1 VNDMMS
7 KYFDLWD
14 NQEKRKISV
23 EASKKEGKNWIALCP
38 FHSDQN
44 RPNLYIDEEKGVY
57 HCFACNRKGLLY
69 NPDYRKLGDRFK
81 KKIVATYDYQDEQ
94 GNLLYQVVRY
104 YPKDFR
110 QRRPD
115 GHGGWIYNLKG
126 IKTVPYRLPELI
138 NNSDT
143 VFIVEGEKDTD
154 NLRRW
159 GLTATTFPMGANKW
173 KNQYNN
179 YFKSK
184 KIVLLPDNDE
194 EGLSHMNRIAKELA
208 GTTLSI
214 KLLKLPGLKYKEDF
228 TDWMNKGGTK
238 EELLKLVEDTP
249 ELNHKN
255 LQSLEQKT
263 KKKKLI
269 EKTKTLI
276 PGLIHLVQD
285 QDQVKYLLKENN
297 QLKMQESYMKDDI
310 RYTPK
315 QILPFKILKPT
326 ILKREFNIDL
336 PQLFREVDAFIRSFL
351 EMPDEKDYLILV
363 LWVFHTYLI
372 EKFVT
377 SPMLY
382 FYGVKETGKTRAGEV
397 LEELAFRA
405 ERITSVT
412 EASLFRSAE
421 IFKPTM
427 IIDEI
432 KLWNHGA
439 NQGILDLLKTA
450 YKRGLKVTR
459 INTDKKGEDQ
469 IELFDTF
476 SPVIICTTE
485 ELPDI
490 IANRCIYFIMQKNQ
504 NPDIERSI
512 DQEWA
517 NDLRERL
524 TLFRATF
531 IDQMIPELEP
541 IARRRLQEIISPL
554 HQILNLVNP
563 DKENELLEI
572 VESINKTKANEE
584 GMSLEAEI
592 VSAVYHEYLDNKETN
607 ILTRTITDYIN
618 KDRTENDKKSDSLI
632 SRRLK
637 RLGFEKIR
645 FKDGK
650 MGFHIN
656 EKLLEKLKKQF
667 QIGEDSE
674 GYEGYE
680 GK

>member
-1 VNDMMS
+1 MS